1 MVHGNGQHQA
11 IWCLTAPSLLIIRI
25 KHLHHTYHIDRLS
38 ARLELLGKQLTLLVE
53 GQSSGKDTVARDAK
67 DDAPKAL
74 TRGRWNVGIV
84 QRAIPTS
91 GWPTVNTG
99 PRPPPWYDHVLHETE
114 NVSRMF
120 RIKGTYLALW
130 QAVLALNDCC
140 VHSQL
145 ANLLQNFIQCTCDL
159 YSMYSLLYLN
169 QFGDIFGYIL
179 SIIATFTALG
189 IVLAACE
196 NCKDQVSQMGQ
207 LLHKRNGDEEDW
219 LAKLIENFSLLLQ
232 HTPVYF
238 SLGGFFDMD
247 FVLLKEMVAAITTYM
262 VIFIQFMPKT
272 DVGVQEPTMAGNVT
286 TISTPQ
292 SVA

>member
-1 MVHGNGQHQA
+1 MVHGNLQHQA

-38 ARLELLGKQLTLLVE
+38 ARFELLGRQLTMLLE
-53 GQSSGKDTVARDAK
+53 GQSSGKDSVPQDAK
-67 DDAPKAL
+67 DDTPKARA
-74 TRGRWNVGIV
+74 RGYWNAGIV
-84 QRAIPTS
+84 QRAIPTNS
-91 GWPTVNTG
+91 WPTVNTG
-99 PRPPPWYDHVLHETE
+99 PRSLWYDHLLHETE
-114 NVSRMF
+114 NMSRMF

-179 SIIATFTALG
+179 SVIATFTALG

-196 NCKDQVSQMGQ
+196 HCKDQLSQMGQ

-219 LAKLIENFSLLLQ
+219 LTKLIENFSLLLQ

-272 DVGVQEPTMAGNVT
+272 EVGAQESTIAANVT
-286 TISTPQ
+286 TSTLQP
-292 SVA
+292 VA